1 MKTFVITGG
10 RGRLGS
16 FLLPLLS
23 HYGRVLTL
31 SRSEISGSHLKKIV
45 LDAEQE
51 FYLVHLAWPVRT
63 QDYLHDEENRKMF
76 EISKSLMLTAGDLG
90 FKVISVGSVL
100 EAGQKS
106 VIRDKIIP
114 NPQNLYAECKAKLQ
128 QFLVDFLPNTHI
140 WARTAY
146 QVSSFD
152 PPHKLL
158 PYLLTNQN
166 KPIKL
171 SGAKNLLDFIHVKD
185 VASAFAQIIS
195 RYQEFPRELV
205 VGAGRVIE
213 VESLAKSFGCVN
225 EIDNLLHPIVRIET
239 IPNSLFQSG
248 WKPKFITVQEL
259 HDAAISELLIG
270 NCQN

>member
-185 VASAFAQIIS
+185 VASAFVVEKPAQALGA
-195 RYQEFPRELV
+195 Q
-205 VGAGRVIE
+205 GAGARLSPASSVRGLSRRRAGPTAPRSGHGDG
-213 VESLAKSFGCVN
+213 VDLAS
-225 EIDNLLHPIVRIET
+225 D
-239 IPNSLFQSG
+239 
-248 WKPKFITVQEL
+248 
-259 HDAAISELLIG
+259 
-270 NCQN
+270 